1 MVYEKAT
8 IKVKKNHI
16 KREQPIEKIYTF
28 AVF

>member
-1 MVYEKAT
+1 MIYKKVT

>member
-1 MVYEKAT
+1 MVYEKVT

-16 KREQPIEKIYTF
+16 KRKQPIEKIYTF